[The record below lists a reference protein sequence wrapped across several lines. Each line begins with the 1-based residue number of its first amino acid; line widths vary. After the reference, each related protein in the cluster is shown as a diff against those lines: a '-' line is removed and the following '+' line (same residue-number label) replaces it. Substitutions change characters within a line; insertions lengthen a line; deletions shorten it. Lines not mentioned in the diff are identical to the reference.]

1 MEFEQYLERDIL
13 TFLDSKI
20 YKKENTSIDREEEY
34 GLYLTKDYLKELNY
48 ALDNDEL
55 TRAKKLFDEL
65 KLNYSRLPKNSV
77 ERKKIYSLLERMYEK
92 IQNYV
97 KIKEG
102 KIEIIKQGDMEIF
115 KDNTE
120 KFSTIADR
128 MDKSSNISSKDQIK
142 TTSIKRMSL
151 PIRIHGDDEEKDL
164 DKKAHQDSNNITTES
179 NMSQSQKNIHT
190 KYEKS
195 VKEKHSEKNIRKI
208 EENIAETL
216 DTIPDINELKH
227 DKKEIN
233 QDKKY
238 EHDRD
243 DWKDEIIHK
252 TTTHLEKLKVHVIDK
267 LLEELRKKLDEKHH
281 EQNKKIDSLRKE
293 IVAQVVEELDK
304 RLKKEKHE
312 VYNKIEN
319 LRNEILD
326 KVYQKAPHIVSDID
340 NNDIIKVEKHYS
352 NNTDTINE
360 INTYTTTKV
369 DSFENTK
376 YEKDTEKKQ
385 TKSVSASKYSN
396 EELRVVYEQA
406 IYYMFENK
414 YNDAAKLFKK
424 IIVVQ
429 PTNKAAHIRLQECV
443 EKQPELSDTEEI
455 SETSEKSISDLDLEN
470 FIQSKKIDND
480 NLNENIDMKENTY
493 LKKSNE
499 NSEDKEL
506 ETDPI
511 SNFIEEIHKLP
522 KYGVRHKYNDDELQK
537 MYEEAIYTMF
547 QNNYDE
553 AAELFQ
559 QILRIRPENKAAR
572 IRLQEC
578 REASGNA

>member
-1 MEFEQYLERDIL
+1 
-13 TFLDSKI
+13 
-20 YKKENTSIDREEEY
+20 
-34 GLYLTKDYLKELNY
+34 
-48 ALDNDEL
+48 
-55 TRAKKLFDEL
+55 
-65 KLNYSRLPKNSV
+65 
-77 ERKKIYSLLERMYEK
+77 
-92 IQNYV
+92 
-97 KIKEG
+97 
-102 KIEIIKQGDMEIF
+102 
-115 KDNTE
+115 
-120 KFSTIADR
+120 
-128 MDKSSNISSKDQIK
+128 
-142 TTSIKRMSL
+142 
-151 PIRIHGDDEEKDL
+151 
-164 DKKAHQDSNNITTES
+164 
-179 NMSQSQKNIHT
+179 
-190 KYEKS
+190 
-195 VKEKHSEKNIRKI
+195 
-208 EENIAETL
+208 
-216 DTIPDINELKH
+216 
-227 DKKEIN
+227 
-233 QDKKY
+233 
-238 EHDRD
+238 
-243 DWKDEIIHK
+243 
-252 TTTHLEKLKVHVIDK
+252 
-267 LLEELRKKLDEKHH
+267 
-281 EQNKKIDSLRKE
+281 
-293 IVAQVVEELDK
+293 
-304 RLKKEKHE
+304 
-312 VYNKIEN
+312 
-319 LRNEILD
+319 
-326 KVYQKAPHIVSDID
+326 
-340 NNDIIKVEKHYS
+340 
-352 NNTDTINE
+352 
-360 INTYTTTKV
+360 
-369 DSFENTK
+369 
-376 YEKDTEKKQ
+376 
-385 TKSVSASKYSN
+385 
-396 EELRVVYEQA
+396 
-406 IYYMFENK
+406 MFENK